1 MQLLQW
7 LSCLKAGNTPH
18 AVFIVGPAGSGK
30 KEYARQAAAL
40 YLLGREDTERLDEC
54 PFFQVPSNYL
64 ADTVRNCCR
73 AMNQQVFARGRRCLV
88 IPDAHTMS
96 SVSQNIL
103 LKTLEEPPEGALI
116 ILTGN
121 EWAVLPTIRSR
132 CMLVRVGAEDREKVA
147 ARLTDRGVSPD
158 RAKLA
163 AALSDGVPSLAE
175 RYAGEEYMAFRAQAL
190 PLLEEALFGVIPFRQ
205 AAELL
210 TRLEEEPSA
219 DAPSGSPEADAPE
232 PRKKRKKVGKDALLD
247 FMDMLLSLLRD
258 GLLLQLGADDGRNL
272 DAQGLQ
278 KSIAGHFTTAEI
290 QCMIA
295 ETLEKRRVLT
305 EYGGAPSLVLDG
317 LLASLRKREKKES
330 NGKGNRSKI

>member
-7 LSCLKAGNTPH
+7 LSCLEAGNTPH

-40 YLLGREDTERLDEC
+40 YLLGREDTAKLAEC
-54 PFFQVPSNYL
+54 PFFQELPDYTVK
-64 ADTVRNCCR
+64 TVRACCEELNR
-73 AMNQQVFARGRRCLV
+73 QVFAQGRRCLV
-88 IPDAHTMS
+88 IPDAHKLTAQT
-96 SVSQNIL
+96 QNAL
-103 LKTLEEPPEGALI
+103 LKTLEEPPQDALL

-121 EWAVLPTIRSR
+121 EQAVLPTIRSR
-132 CMLVRVGAEDREKVA
+132 CMLVRVGAEDRAKAA
-147 ARLTDRGVSPD
+147 ARLTARGVALD

-163 AALSDGVPSLAE
+163 AALADGVPSLAE
-175 RYAGEEYMAFRAQAL
+175 RYAGEEYWAFRTQAL
-190 PLLEEALFGVIPFRQ
+190 PVAEAALFGVTPFSQ
-205 AAELL
+205 AAALL
-210 TRLEEEPSA
+210 ERRE
-219 DAPSGSPEADAPE
+219 DG
-232 PRKKRKKVGKDALLD
+232 KKKVGKDALLD
-247 FMDMLLSLLRD
+247 FMDILLSLLRD
-258 GLLLQLGADDGRNL
+258 GLLLQLGVEDGRNL

-305 EYGGAPSLVLDG
+305 EFGGAPSLVLDG

-330 NGKGNRSKI
+330 NGKGNRS